1 MRRVARSVALVMAT
15 GALLLLP
22 LPAAHASPGTW
33 YVDNGNPNCSDSG
46 PGTSSQPFCTIGAA
60 ALKVTAGQ
68 TVQVSSGNYPEEVK
82 VKTSGSAGAPVTF
95 SATGTVTVGS
105 GKTHGFTISSRSWVV
120 VNGFTVSDTTGD
132 GIYVTGSH
140 HITVSANHVSYSGQP
155 ADGLTARGIRLSG
168 SNDSTISG
176 NTADH
181 NSEAGIY
188 VTSNSTRNQIVGNVT
203 AYNARGYIRAAAGID
218 VRSPG
223 NTVANNVSHHNEDT
237 GIQFYTGAA
246 DGLVRNNVCY
256 DNGDHGIDN
265 LNVGGQRIIGNTVY
279 RNVTAGINLEGS
291 SSGGTVVNNISV
303 DNGIGSPRTKSNIR
317 VDANS
322 IPGARVDS
330 NLVHLTQPSPMYT
343 WGTTSYTSLSAFQAA
358 TGQEP
363 HGLQAAPS
371 WRSAGA
377 GDFHLNAGSPAI
389 DSADSGVSGQS
400 PTDADGNGRVDDP
413 ATPNT
418 GLGPRRYDDRG
429 AYEFQP

>member
-1 MRRVARSVALVMAT
+1 MRRVTRSVVLAIVT
-15 GALLLLP
+15 GTLLLLP
-22 LPAAHASPGTW
+22 VPAAHAGPIL
-33 YVDNGNPNCSDSG
+33 YVDGGNPNCSDSG
-46 PGTSSQPFCTIGAA
+46 SGSSSQPFCTIGAA

-68 TVQVSSGNYPEEVK
+68 TVQVASGSYPEEVK
-82 VKTSGSAGAPVTF
+82 VKTSGSSGAPVTF
-95 SATGTVTVGS
+95 RANGAVTVGS
-105 GKTHGFTISSRSWVV
+105 GRTHGFTISSRSWVV
-120 VNGFTVSDTTGD
+120 VNGFTVSGTTGD
-132 GIYVTGSH
+132 GIYVTGSSR
-140 HITVSANHVSYSGQP
+140 ITVSANHISNSGQP

-176 NTADH
+176 NTTDH

-265 LNVGGQRIIGNTVY
+265 LNASGQRIIGNTVY

-303 DNGIGSPRTKSNIR
+303 DNGISSPRTKSNIR

-322 IPGARVDS
+322 IPGTRVDS
-330 NLVHLTQPSPMYT
+330 NLVHLTQPSAMYT
-343 WGTTSYTSLSAFQAA
+343 WGSTSYTSLSAFRAA

-371 WRSAGA
+371 WRSPGA

-400 PTDADGNGRVDDP
+400 PTDAEGRSRVDDP
-413 ATPNT
+413 GTPNT